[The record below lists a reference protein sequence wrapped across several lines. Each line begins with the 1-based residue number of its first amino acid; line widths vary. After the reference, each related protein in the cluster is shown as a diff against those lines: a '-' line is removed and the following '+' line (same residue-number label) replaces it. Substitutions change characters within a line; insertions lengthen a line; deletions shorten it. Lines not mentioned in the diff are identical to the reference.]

1 MDADGHGPHIILHPL
16 GSDEIR
22 QRQPGLSLLV
32 QLLALGQQDGLRN
45 VSGLIR
51 PDGDVVMA
59 GRGIGREN
67 ADDAAGLVAVL
78 LHGLVQQVAC
88 VLVQGRGR
96 LRLGRVLR
104 PELLAGAVPGTVQF
118 PGVEK
123 GRPVNMLNQLL
134 NGHVIARVVTAAAA
148 ADGAVQAADGN
159 RSQACGHGG
168 KITALRS
175 LPAQFPGFLQG

>member
-1 MDADGHGPHIILHPL
+1 MGDGSESLHQAVRQGADQQGAVGIIPGFPFLRPAPGPVNADGHGPHIILHPL

-45 VSGLIR
+45 VSGFIR

-78 LHGLVQQVAC
+78 LYGLFQQVAG

-96 LRLGRVLR
+96 LRLGRILR
-104 PELLAGAVPGTVQF
+104 PEFLGGAVPGAVQF

-123 GRPVNMLNQLL
+123 GVQSMRS
-134 NGHVIARVVTAAAA
+134 ISSSTVT
-148 ADGAVQAADGN
+148 
-159 RSQACGHGG
+159 
-168 KITALRS
+168 
-175 LPAQFPGFLQG
+175 